1 MLLKVGFVPAFEL
14 PLLVLVNLAINHPPA
29 HGLHARHRRRGE
41 DGSIRSPRENALHS
55 EALPAIEGK
64 MRRGRL
70 REPWKQKRI
79 WGEREQD
86 IPNPVNPHSPPTHS
100 G

>member
-1 MLLKVGFVPAFEL
+1 MALAYRLLMLLKFGFVPAFEL
-14 PLLVLVNLAINHPPA
+14 ALLVLVNLAINHPPA

-64 MRRGRL
+64 MRRGRERRL
-70 REPWKQKRI
+70 GIKEKRGGGARE
-79 WGEREQD
+79 GSL
-86 IPNPVNPHSPPTHS
+86 NP
-100 G
+100 